1 MASINIARKS
11 CIFYRMSRTRPS
23 RPRPFLV
30 FGRPTSSVE
39 RKMAKFIVTPS
50 ASFIDETISVCVY
63 GVQEFPNV
71 TIRAFVEE
79 MGRTFEAYA
88 HFIPDVNGA
97 VKVDSHPS
105 IGGSYKGVKPMGLF
119 THMQPSPGQKAG
131 TRLVKKDVTTPL
143 LFHLTAYK
151 GFLSTDDFNTSN
163 IESLTQ
169 SVLGKTTVERW
180 YMGKDVDRIEVRSGN
195 IRGTL
200 FKPKG
205 NGPFPGII
213 DLFGAAGGNI
223 EFRSSL
229 FATYGFASLSLAYFA
244 YEDLVTDPNE
254 VDMVYF
260 EEAVDWMLN
269 NPFVMDSGI
278 GVIGV
283 SSGGQAVLKL
293 STICGP
299 KIKACV
305 CISGTPF
312 YTPNEPARLYKGK
325 ESTCLN
331 IFLDRV
337 IREDDIVDVSRY
349 WPYKREDIDYA
360 TIMNL
365 EDATCQFL
373 FINGLDDKSWS
384 SDLFSKL
391 GCEYLKEHGKDNW
404 KILSYPGAG
413 HLIEP
418 PYAPLCSLCYYK
430 SLGLVIKY
438 GGNPDEHSV
447 AQEDSWEKMLAFFK
461 EHVGASD
468 PVRSVPSIGG
478 IGVITQ
484 QSKL

>member
-1 MASINIARKS
+1 M
-11 CIFYRMSRTRPS
+11 TQ
-23 RPRPFLV
+23 
-30 FGRPTSSVE
+30 
-39 RKMAKFIVTPS
+39 FIVTP
-50 ASFIDETISVCVY
+50 AAAFIDETISVCVY
-63 GVQEFPNV
+63 GVHEFPNV

-79 MGRTFEAYA
+79 RGRTFEAYA

-105 IGGSYKGVKPMGLF
+105 IGGSYKGIRPMGLF

-143 LFHLTAYK
+143 LFHITVYK
-151 GFLSTDDFNTSN
+151 GFLSTANFYSNN

-205 NGPFPGII
+205 KGPFPGII
-213 DLFGAAGGNI
+213 DLFGASGGVT

-229 FATYGFASLSLAYFA
+229 FATHGFASLALAYFA
-244 YEDLVTDPNE
+244 YEDLVTDIKK

-269 NPFVMDSGI
+269 NPCVMDSGI
-278 GVIGV
+278 GIIGV
-283 SSGGQAVLKL
+283 SAGAQAVLRL

-299 KIKACV
+299 KVKACV
-305 CISGTPF
+305 CINGTPF
-312 YTPNEPARLYKGK
+312 YTPGEPARLYKGK
-325 ESTCLN
+325 ESNCLN
-331 IFLDRV
+331 VYLDRV
-337 IREDDIVDVSRY
+337 VKEDDIVDITRY
-349 WPYKREDIDYA
+349 LPCKREDIDHS
-360 TIMNL
+360 TIINL
-365 EDATCQFL
+365 EDAACQFL
-373 FINGLDDKSWS
+373 FIAGLDDKSTS
-384 SDLFSKL
+384 EVHSKL
-391 GCEYLKEHGKDNW
+391 ACEYLKEHGKDNW

-418 PYAPLCSLCYYK
+418 PYAPLCSVCYHK
-430 SLGLVIKY
+430 SYSVAVKY
-438 GGNPDEHSV
+438 GGYPDEHSV
-447 AQEDSWEKMLAFFK
+447 AQEDSWEKTLAFFK
-461 EHVGASD
+461 EHVGESD
-468 PVRSVPSIGG
+468 HVRSVPSFGG
-478 IGVITQ
+478 IGVIITQ

>member
-1 MASINIARKS
+1 M
-11 CIFYRMSRTRPS
+11 TQ
-23 RPRPFLV
+23 
-30 FGRPTSSVE
+30 
-39 RKMAKFIVTPS
+39 FIVTP
-50 ASFIDETISVCVY
+50 AAAFIDETISVCVY
-63 GVQEFPNV
+63 GVHEFPNV

-79 MGRTFEAYA
+79 RGRTFEAYA

-105 IGGSYKGVKPMGLF
+105 IGGSYKGIRPMGLF

-143 LFHLTAYK
+143 LFHITVYK
-151 GFLSTDDFNTSN
+151 GFLSTANFYSNN

-205 NGPFPGII
+205 KGPFPGII
-213 DLFGAAGGNI
+213 DLFGASGGVT

-229 FATYGFASLSLAYFA
+229 FATHGFASLALAYFA
-244 YEDLVTDPNE
+244 YEDLVTDIKQ

-269 NPFVMDSGI
+269 NQFVMDSGI
-278 GVIGV
+278 GIIGV
-283 SSGGQAVLKL
+283 STGAQIVVKL
-293 STICGP
+293 SIICGP

-305 CISGTPF
+305 CINGSPF
-312 YTPNEPARLYKGK
+312 YTEGGTGNLYKGK
-325 ESTCLN
+325 QSAN
-331 IFLDRV
+331 YIMNVFPDRV
-337 IREDDIVDVSRY
+337 ATKDDIIDISRF
-349 WPYKREDIDYA
+349 WPCKREDIDHS

-418 PYAPLCSLCYYK
+418 PYAPLCSLCYHK
-430 SLGLVIKY
+430 LVSVVVNY
-438 GGNPDEHSV
+438 GGYPDEHSV
-447 AQEDSWEKMLAFFK
+447 AQEDSWEKTLAFFK
-461 EHVGASD
+461 EHVGKSD
-468 PVRSVPSIGG
+468 HVRSVPSFGG
-478 IGVITQ
+478 IGAIMVQ
-484 QSKL
+484 LSKL